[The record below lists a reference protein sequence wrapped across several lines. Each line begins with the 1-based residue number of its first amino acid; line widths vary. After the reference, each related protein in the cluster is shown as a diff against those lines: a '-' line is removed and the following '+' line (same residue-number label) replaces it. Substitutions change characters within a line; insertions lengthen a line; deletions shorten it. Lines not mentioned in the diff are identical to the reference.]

1 MDKHCLEI
9 NDVPFKEHNKI
20 WYDKT
25 YETYNGLNRFLEG
38 VACMDILEVQYFL
51 MEKIH
56 IGPLINYYHFA
67 EMFQETRSH
76 ELLMELS

>member
-25 YETYNGLNRFLEG
+25 YETYNGIDKCKEG
-38 VACMDILEVQYFL
+38 V
-51 MEKIH
+51 
-56 IGPLINYYHFA
+56 G
-67 EMFQETRSH
+67 
-76 ELLMELS
+76 LSAIYGVLTY